1 MFHQEAGV
9 SLDVLLIDLVLLVSV
24 SGRQGDVRFKMSNL
38 SLNEQVLFDE
48 DEVVAEEVELPV
60 VFLQDDD
67 DLIDFGAL
75 PPQSASSSHK
85 HQIPDAVAN
94 FLRTLQNALTTRAV
108 WELHQLYENSFVKL
122 TEKFYAKSAW
132 PNVESV
138 AALIGEDDAI
148 FLALYKELYYRHI
161 YAKLQ
166 PSVEDRINSY
176 TNYCDL
182 FNLILTPVE
191 PLELELP
198 NQWIWDMIDEFIYQF
213 QSFCQFKSKGGSGSA
228 KSKVEMESLKERPDV
243 WNVLNVLN
251 VLYSFTQKS
260 RINEQLWVSK
270 HGGDMTEAVGQFGDA
285 SLYRML
291 GYFSIVGLL
300 RIHCMLGD
308 YTMALKALENIELN
322 KKGLFARVTACHITT
337 YYYVG
342 FSYMMMRRYS
352 DAIKAFAHILLFISR
367 TKQYH
372 VRSYQHEVIQKKG
385 DQMYALLAICLAL
398 CPQRV
403 DENVHTIL
411 REKYA
416 EHLNKMQ
423 KEYVLLH
430 SLCRSNDDM
439 SSYLSL
445 HSGDES
451 IPVFEELFL
460 FACPKFISPAG
471 SSSSSTET
479 TTTGASLPA
488 QTLQQLKPFLTEVRQ
503 HHLIA
508 TIRSYLKL
516 YTSLKVDKLASF
528 VGKTSE
534 ELRTELLVY
543 KHKTRQRRW
552 EAGSVFEGEYAS
564 PWDLDFYI
572 KQDMIFISESKVERR
587 IGEWFVR
594 QISKFEDTITNLNRL
609 G

>member
-423 KEYVLLH
+423 K
-430 SLCRSNDDM
+430 D
-439 SSYLSL
+439 
-445 HSGDES
+445 GDES

>member
-1 MFHQEAGV
+1 
-9 SLDVLLIDLVLLVSV
+9 
-24 SGRQGDVRFKMSNL
+24 MSNL

-182 FNLILTPVE
+182 FNLILTPAE

-423 KEYVLLH
+423 K
-430 SLCRSNDDM
+430 D
-439 SSYLSL
+439 
-445 HSGDES
+445 GDES